1 VIIPLEKLIAFN
13 RNRYIFARA
22 TMVMVDKIGN
32 IQEYPEE
39 DFNWKVV
46 PNILKLALDED
57 VKFKLGM
64 EE

>member
-1 VIIPLEKLIAFN
+1 
-13 RNRYIFARA
+13 
-22 TMVMVDKIGN
+22 MVMVDKIGN